1 MNKSFR
7 SFARWAANALAVLAV
22 ALVPFGSSATTIGT
36 NISTDGTL
44 IVNGNTTIGNAL
56 TDTITI
62 TAVLQGASPLV
73 FEGATVNDFETTI
86 VSTDAT
92 ADRTI
97 TLPDASGTVALAAN
111 VATLALD
118 NLASVA
124 INTSLISDTAATD
137 NLGSA
142 ALYWNDLFLD
152 NRISFEGTD
161 GDGFVTYL
169 LATDATA
176 ERTITL
182 QDGTGTLAFMTDIPA
197 VGATLALDN
206 LASVAINTSLISD
219 TAATDNLGS
228 AALYWNDLFLDNR
241 ISFEGTDGDG
251 FVTYLL
257 ATDATAERTITLQD
271 GTGTLAFMT
280 DIPAVGATLALDNLA
295 SVAINTSLISD
306 TAATDNLGSAA
317 LYWNDLFLDNR
328 ISFEGT
334 DGDGFVT
341 YLLATDATAERT
353 ITLQDGTGTLAF
365 MTDIPAVGATLALDN
380 LASVAINT
388 SLISDTAATDN
399 LGSAALYW
407 NDLFL
412 DNRISFEGTD
422 GDGFVTYLLATDA
435 TAERTITLPDTDGTI
450 MVSEYSSNAVDTA
463 FSIWGD
469 VGALKFEGDTA
480 DGFETFLRVIDPTT
494 ENYIDLPNASGT
506 AVITDG
512 NGALTA
518 TSIGIDGDG
527 TVEVNTC
534 DDTDTI
540 SVTGAE
546 VGDVVLLGAPSA
558 IEAGLIPTAFVSD
571 ADTVTVRLCNV
582 TAGGI
587 APSALTTW
595 RVTVLNY

>member
-111 VATLALD
+111 V
-118 NLASVA
+118 
-124 INTSLISDTAATD
+124 
-137 NLGSA
+137 
-142 ALYWNDLFLD
+142 
-152 NRISFEGTD
+152 
-161 GDGFVTYL
+161 
-169 LATDATA
+169 
-176 ERTITL
+176 
-182 QDGTGTLAFMTDIPA
+182 
-197 VGATLALDN
+197 
-206 LASVAINTSLISD
+206 
-219 TAATDNLGS
+219 
-228 AALYWNDLFLDNR
+228 
-241 ISFEGTDGDG
+241 
-251 FVTYLL
+251 
-257 ATDATAERTITLQD
+257 
-271 GTGTLAFMT
+271 
-280 DIPAVGATLALDNLA
+280 ATLALDNLA

>member
-142 ALYWNDLFLD
+142 ALCW
-152 NRISFEGTD
+152 S
-161 GDGFVTYL
+161 
-169 LATDATA
+169 
-176 ERTITL
+176 
-182 QDGTGTLAFMTDIPA
+182 
-197 VGATLALDN
+197 
-206 LASVAINTSLISD
+206 
-219 TAATDNLGS
+219 
-228 AALYWNDLFLDNR
+228 
-241 ISFEGTDGDG
+241 
-251 FVTYLL
+251 
-257 ATDATAERTITLQD
+257 
-271 GTGTLAFMT
+271 
-280 DIPAVGATLALDNLA
+280 
-295 SVAINTSLISD
+295 
-306 TAATDNLGSAA
+306 
-317 LYWNDLFLDNR
+317 
-328 ISFEGT
+328 
-334 DGDGFVT
+334 
-341 YLLATDATAERT
+341 
-353 ITLQDGTGTLAF
+353 
-365 MTDIPAVGATLALDN
+365 
-380 LASVAINT
+380 
-388 SLISDTAATDN
+388 
-399 LGSAALYW
+399 
-407 NDLFL
+407 DLFL

-450 MVSEYSSNAVDTA
+450 KVSEYSSNAVDTA